1 MDQSVKISVITTTHV
16 RTMLPVEVLNLTS
29 CMVTHVSVENY
40 RVESIVMK
48 FSYNPVLIT
57 GMVTLSV
64 VHVTV
69 QMS

>member
-1 MDQSVKISVITTTHV
+1 
-16 RTMLPVEVLNLTS
+16 MLPVEVLKLPS
-29 CMVTHVSVENY
+29 CMVTPVSVENY
-40 RVESIVMK
+40 RVESIVTK